1 MYFIIYVIERA
12 LGKKR
17 FPQANNDVIQRF
29 QKEFAGEE
37 MMLEQKQHFS
47 ITVAIIGTSWNS
59 FNLDFFFF
67 CVKNV
72 FGIFSVFPRGFLQC
86 DICGTPDHQSVTS

>member
-1 MYFIIYVIERA
+1 MTSF
-12 LGKKR
+12 KDFKR
-17 FPQANNDVIQRF
+17 NLQV
-29 QKEFAGEE
+29 
-37 MMLEQKQHFS
+37 LEQKQHFS

-59 FNLDFFFF
+59 FNLDFFF